1 MAGTGLETRTSILP
15 SPNVPIKTPG
25 IFGPDYS
32 FADNIK
38 LPAEVGVRSGDTM
51 DSVFGALG
59 GAAYYIDT
67 IGFGESSSS
76 FSRGLGVKPLGVNSW
91 LRTGFQC
98 SNGAEMWMYNEGIPT
113 GNAVGKRVKDGLAGA
128 GMPGLRGLAPGMLED
143 AEAALNPVPILGAI
157 FGSGYPRCKLVSKPV
172 GDQDGKIQNPS
183 TGAYYVENP
192 ETVVNGK
199 QARWVQDSDLSQE
212 EWSSAPKTHCPD
224 GYPLQN
230 HRDSDCAKELVS
242 MTQGFTTQS
251 ASSKTVQ
258 LAVVAAAILGG
269 LVLVRIASGRTFTT
283 H

>member
-32 FADNIK
+32 FADNVK
-38 LPAEVGVRSGDTM
+38 LPSEVGVRSGDTM

-67 IGFGESSSS
+67 IGFGESSSP

-91 LRTGFQC
+91 LRVGLTC

-143 AEAALNPVPILGAI
+143 AQEALNPVPILGAI
-157 FGSGYPRCKLVSKPV
+157 FGSGYPSCSLVSKPV
-172 GDQDGKIQNPS
+172 GDQDGRIQNPS

-199 QARWVQDSDLSQE
+199 QARWVQTADLSQE
-212 EWSSAPKTHCPD
+212 EWDSAPKTHCPD
-224 GYPLQN
+224 GYPIGN
-230 HRDSDCAKELVS
+230 HKDSDCKKQLLS
-242 MTQGFTTQS
+242 MTQGFEDGG
-251 ASSKTVQ
+251 SSSSTKRAAALAL
-258 LAVVAAAILGG
+258 LAVSILGS
-269 LVLVRIASGRTFTT
+269 LAFIRYLSKR
-283 H
+283 